1 MNILYKTTLVF
12 LIIISSNLFSQ
23 NDKITVYFNKWVDNN
38 ASSIVDAQRVIDI
51 NDTIIAYIDRAE
63 SSIDFCMYNNNL
75 TQVVTALNNAYNR
88 GISVRYIYDD
98 DSYNSALSGLNSNI
112 NSIHNVSSG
121 IMHNKF
127 LVIDTEIP
135 EKTFLITGS
144 VNSTYTNIFEDY
156 NNLIIIQDNNIALT
170 YKDEFNEMWGSTS
183 LIPNSSNAK
192 FGNSKSDNTQH
203 FFNVNGTDIEVYFSP
218 SDNVNSK
225 IENTI
230 NSADYSL
237 YFALLYFT
245 RSDLSN
251 AVIDRHNA
259 GVEIKGLIEEISDT
273 WGSEYQ
279 YLVDN
284 GINAHSFLEEPGM
297 LHHKYAIV
305 DYNSSSSDP
314 IVLTGSHNWST
325 SAETKN
331 DENTIIIHDLFVA
344 NEFYEEFSS
353 RFNQVSG
360 IYDLDNMNNI
370 VIDENSNTINISS
383 ISTVNINIYDISGKI
398 INNNISGNNIII
410 NKSEFNYGIYLINI
424 YDKEF
429 SKTIKFIKN

>member
-1 MNILYKTTLVF
+1 MKIISKTTLLLLV
-12 LIIISSNLFSQ
+12 LISTNIFSQ

-51 NDTIIAYIDRAE
+51 NDTLIAYIDRAE

-75 TQVVTALNNAYNR
+75 TQVVTALNNAYDR
-88 GISVRYIYDD
+88 GVSVRYIYDD

-127 LVIDTEIP
+127 LVIDVETP

-156 NNLIIIQDNNIALT
+156 NNLVIIQDNEIALT
-170 YKDEFNEMWGSTS
+170 YKDEFNEMWGSTD
-183 LIPNSSNAK
+183 LTPNTSNAK
-192 FGNSKSDNTQH
+192 FGSAKSDNTQH
-203 FFNVNGTDIEVYFSP
+203 TFNVNGTDIEVYFSP
-218 SDNVNSK
+218 SDGVTSK

-230 NSADYSL
+230 NSADNSL

-245 RSDLSN
+245 RDDLAD
-251 AVIDRHNA
+251 AVITKHNA
-259 GVEIKGLIEEISDT
+259 GVEIKGLIEEIDEA

-279 YLVDN
+279 NLFDN
-284 GINAHSFLEEPGM
+284 GVNVHSFLEEPGM

-305 DYNSSSSDP
+305 DYNSSNSDP

-344 NEFYEEFSS
+344 NEFYEEFTS

-360 IYDLDNMNNI
+360 INDLESLNNI
-370 VIDENSNTINISS
+370 VINENSNSINISS
-383 ISTVNINIYDISGKI
+383 VSVIKLEIYDISGKLLK
-398 INNNISGNNIII
+398 NNISGKKITI
-410 NKSEFNYGIYLINI
+410 NKNEFNNGIYLIKISN
-424 YDKEF
+424 KEY